1 VTVPF
6 LIDGNNLMHAMAAT
20 GKDVGREG
28 LCKLLA
34 PLVAAGQRV
43 HTVFDGPAPPAGV
56 ENQIAATGV
65 EVEFSLGRPAD
76 KLILKAIAADS
87 APKRLTVVSTD
98 REIRAAARKRRCKGV
113 RSEDFAVELM
123 HLNAASPRNSGP
135 AEPHEKRHGLTP
147 DQTRHWLREFGFE
160 E

>member
-1 VTVPF
+1 MPF
-6 LIDGNNLMHAMAAT
+6 LIDGNNLMHAMAAA

-28 LCKLLA
+28 LCRLLA
-34 PLVAAGQRV
+34 PLVTAGQPV

-56 ENQIAATGV
+56 ANQIATTGV

-98 REIRAAARKRRCKGV
+98 REIRAAARKRRCKGIT
-113 RSEDFAVELM
+113 SEAFAADLM
-123 HLNAASPRNSGP
+123 QLNVAPPRDSGP

-160 E
+160 D